1 MTRLN
6 KGTLGTAIL
15 HGLILIPWG
24 HGAAPLI
31 LFEIISIPDFMS
43 NGLALSVSG
52 GDYEKAVAVSILLSL
67 IGHVLM
73 VAGLFFKSSIRKLNF
88 ILVGL
93 VSLAISSLNILL
105 HSFDFWVIFFF
116 SLPFWA
122 MTVWSA
128 IACVRHWKSLRSI
141 A

>member
-1 MTRLN
+1 M
-6 KGTLGTAIL
+6 

-31 LFEIISIPDFMS
+31 LFEVIGIPDFVS
-43 NGLALSVSG
+43 NGLSLSASG
-52 GDYEKAVAVSILLSL
+52 GDYEKAVGVSVLLSL
-67 IGHVLM
+67 IGHVLL
-73 VAGLFFKSSIRKLNF
+73 VAGLFFKLSIRKLNF

-93 VSLAISSLNILL
+93 VSLAISSLNILF

-122 MTVWSA
+122 ATVWLA
-128 IACVRHWKSLRSI
+128 IVCARNRKVFRSI
-141 A
+141 SH